1 MSTAVVFYYLKQS
14 GHDGKLRLT
23 CNLANTAFNRG
34 HKVYLNANSAEMC
47 TVLDDLLWTFAPNSF
62 VPHIIYD
69 QTNEIDLERYPV
81 VIGHT
86 QPSDQFNDV
95 LISLLQDVTEYAKQ
109 FQRVIEPVDST
120 DEDVAVAETKI
131 GRYTALF
138 GTEPT
143 KHYL

>member
-1 MSTAVVFYYLKQS
+1 MSTAVVFYFLKQS
-14 GHDGKLRLT
+14 EHDGKLRLT

-34 HKVYLNANSAEMC
+34 HKVYLNASSAEMC

-62 VPHIIYD
+62 VPHIIYE
-69 QTNEIDLERYPV
+69 QNSEIDLERFPV

-95 LISLLQDVTEYAKQ
+95 LISLHPDVTDYVKQ
-109 FQRVIEPVDST
+109 FQRVIEPVGSI
-120 DEDVAVAETKI
+120 DEEFAIAEKKI
-131 GRYTALF
+131 SRYTALF